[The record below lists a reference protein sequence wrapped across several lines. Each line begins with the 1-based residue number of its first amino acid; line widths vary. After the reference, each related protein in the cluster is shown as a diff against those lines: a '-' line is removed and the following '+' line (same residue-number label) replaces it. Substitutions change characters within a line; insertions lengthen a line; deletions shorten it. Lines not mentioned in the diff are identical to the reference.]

1 MLWKDPCF
9 KIEVNDELPNPCSG
23 PKWRYQWVIGHYN
36 KGHKNG
42 FLRRGQNWVKNQVAP
57 RQILHQLF
65 SGHCSLS
72 TGGTAQIS
80 FYYVREFLLVDHS
93 SSLNKVIHTESY
105 CTDVLHMKWQS
116 TGQDPEELDILM
128 NQFYVQPL
136 FQHCLGL
143 LVLKISQT
151 ENLCQVTSLIGVR
164 DRTCQNISSGFLPN
178 QTHDFKQTFN
188 MWQYICQNIYHLY
201 AHIAVLECSGN
212 PTINA
217 RGKKD

>member
-42 FLRRGQNWVKNQVAP
+42 FRRRGQNWVKNQVAP

-105 CTDVLHMKWQS
+105 CTDVLHLKWQS
-116 TGQDPEELDILM
+116 TGQYPEESDTLM
-128 NQFYVQPL
+128 NKYYVQPL
-136 FQHCLGL
+136 IQHCLASFKNQPSWESPSGDEL
-143 LVLKISQT
+143 DLEFETKLVKIFHQDFFKTKHMSSSKLSICGNGFVKT
-151 ENLCQVTSLIGVR
+151 F
-164 DRTCQNISSGFLPN
+164 ISSLCS
-178 QTHDFKQTFN
+178 
-188 MWQYICQNIYHLY
+188 YR
-201 AHIAVLECSGN
+201 CSGMF
-212 PTINA
+212 
-217 RGKKD
+217 R

>member
-1 MLWKDPCF
+1 MNCRTHVLGQSEDTSEW
-9 KIEVNDELPNPCSG
+9 SG
-23 PKWRYQWVIGHYN
+23 ITTKAN
-36 KGHKNG
+36 K
-42 FLRRGQNWVKNQVAP
+42 R
-57 RQILHQLF
+57 
-65 SGHCSLS
+65 LS
-72 TGGTAQIS
+72 TTRPKMSEKSSRTASNPAPTVLWALQSFRQTAQIS
-80 FYYVREFLLVDHS
+80 FYHVREFLLVDHS

-116 TGQDPEELDILM
+116 TGQDPEELDFLM

-201 AHIAVLECSGN
+201 AHTAVLECSGN